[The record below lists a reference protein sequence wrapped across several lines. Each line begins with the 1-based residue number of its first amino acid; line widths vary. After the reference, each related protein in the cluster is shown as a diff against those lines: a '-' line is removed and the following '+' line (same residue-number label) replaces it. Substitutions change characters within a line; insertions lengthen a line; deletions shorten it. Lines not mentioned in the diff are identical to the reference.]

1 MALFKKINQRA
12 KVLDNSGF
20 GTNASQYG
28 GRFIDKEGN
37 ANVKKT
43 GLPFFESIS
52 WYHTMLSIPLWK
64 FFLVIFLFYFG
75 VNFVFACLYLSIGIE
90 NLVGTQKGSFLY
102 NFGQAFFF
110 STQTFTTVG
119 YGHISPRGFWASFLA
134 AVEALIGL
142 LSFALATGL
151 FYGRFSK
158 PKAFI
163 LFSKNALIS
172 PYQDNKALMMRLVP
186 HKNTNLFDLDA
197 KVTLGI
203 QIEKDG
209 EVSNKFYAL
218 DLEISQLNSL
228 SLNWTLVHYIN
239 ETSPLYNLDKQDFK
253 VTKGEIIV
261 FIKAFDDTF
270 CNTVVKRT
278 SYTLDEVIF
287 NAKFSPMFHSNENGS
302 KTILNVDALDAYEV
316 L

>member
-1 MALFKKINQRA
+1 MAFFRKFNTKA
-12 KVLDNSGF
+12 KDIENTGF
-20 GTNASQYG
+20 GTNASLYG
-28 GRFIDKEGN
+28 GRFIDKDGN
-37 ANVKKT
+37 ANVRKT

-52 WYHTMLSIPLWK
+52 WFHTMLSIPSWK
-64 FFLVIFLFYFG
+64 FYLVIFLFYFG
-75 VNFVFACLYLSIGIE
+75 VNFLFANLYLYIGIE
-90 NLVGTQKGSFLY
+90 NLVGTQKGSLLS
-102 NFGQAFFF
+102 NFGEAFFF

-119 YGHISPRGFWASFLA
+119 YGHISPKGFGASFLA

-151 FYGRFSK
+151 LYGRFSR

-163 LFSKNALIS
+163 LFSENALIS
-172 PYQDNKALMMRLVP
+172 PYKENKALMLRMVP

-209 EVSNKFYAL
+209 EVSNKFYPL

-228 SLNWTLVHYIN
+228 NLNWTLVHYIT
-239 ETSPLYNLDKQDFK
+239 ESSPLYNLDKQDYS

-261 FIKAFDDTF
+261 FIKAFDDMF
-270 CNTVVKRT
+270 SNTVMKRT
-278 SYTLDEVIF
+278 SYTFDEVVF
-287 NAKFSPMFHSNENGS
+287 NAKFSPMFYGNDN
-302 KTILNVDALDAYEV
+302 KTIIDIDNLNKYE
-316 L
+316 LL